1 MQEEL
6 YLDDIFLEEQ
16 VELDSV
22 AAGTASLSTVST
34 VNCYSSAMTCA
45 GSASTASTVGC
56 LG

>member
-1 MQEEL
+1 MLDEL

-34 VNCYSSAMTCA
+34 VNCASSFMTCA